1 MNKPAV
7 TAVMLVGCLLAGCAT
22 PTGPVEVTR
31 FSVPEI
37 ASTPRGAIAIEPAF
51 GGSGQDLEFRS
62 YAAAVSQE
70 LARLGYGERPDAPVV
85 AVIDLRREVYRPD
98 RARSPVSVGLG
109 GSTGG
114 WGSGVGLGLGFNL
127 SGPPK
132 DQVETQLAVTIRDRA
147 SGRSIWE
154 GKARFTVR
162 ADSPLANTPL
172 GAAKMA
178 QALFQGFP
186 GQSGETILVK

>member
-1 MNKPAV
+1 MTRSAVAAV
-7 TAVMLVGCLLAGCAT
+7 TLLVSLLAGCAT

-31 FSVPEI
+31 FSAPEI
-37 ASTPRGAIAIEPAF
+37 AAAPRGAIAIEPAF
-51 GGSGQDLEFRS
+51 GNDAQALEFRS
-62 YAAAVSQE
+62 YAAAVSHE
-70 LARLGYGERPDAPVV
+70 LARLGYGERPDAAVV
-85 AVIDLRREVYRPD
+85 ATVDVRREVYRLD
-98 RARSPVSVGLG
+98 RARGPVSIGVG

-132 DQVETQLAVTIRDRA
+132 DQAETQLAVTIRDRA

-154 GKARFTVR
+154 GRARFAVR
-162 ADSPLANTPL
+162 SDSPLANTQL

-178 QALFQGFP
+178 EALFQGFP
-186 GQSGETILVK
+186 GKSGETILVQ